1 MPVWRRYLVKET
13 SGRLVELPSRLYDRA
28 DDGTAP
34 IPDFAGR
41 CVEMVAAVMVGATGR
56 DVQVTEVSF
65 TKLYFDQ
72 SGFVDQA
79 KRDRMIRLMLES
91 CADRRCPED
100 AKSPARLVVDG
111 AGRSSGKRSCAKD
124 CAMLARRADAA
135 RHELMRDFGWKPAPA
150 DMDAVRHVLDVH
162 GVGDRTTT
170 PAMTKPAMTKSEHG
184 APTVH

>member
-41 CVEMVAAVMVGATGR
+41 CVEMVAAVMVGAPGR
-56 DVQVTEVSF
+56 SAQVTEVAF

-72 SGFVDQA
+72 SGFVDAA

-91 CADRRCPED
+91 CADRRCRSVKAATGVPPVEGRGG
-100 AKSPARLVVDG
+100 PA
-111 AGRSSGKRSCAKD
+111 D
-124 CAMLARRADAA
+124 CADLSRRADAA
-135 RHELMRDFGWKPAPA
+135 RLELMRDFGWKPAPA
-150 DMDAVRHVLDVH
+150 EMNAVLHVLDARDLL
-162 GVGDRTTT
+162 GGGPDLRAAGRET
-170 PAMTKPAMTKSEHG
+170 PTLH
-184 APTVH
+184 

>member
-41 CVEMVAAVMVGATGR
+41 CVELVAAVLVGDGAR
-56 DVQVTEVSF
+56 AAQVTEVAF

-72 SGFVDQA
+72 SGFVDAA

-91 CADRRCPED
+91 CADRRCRT
-100 AKSPARLVVDG
+100 AVKSTVKK
-111 AGRSSGKRSCAKD
+111 AGRPGCA
-124 CAMLARRADAA
+124 ALSERADAA
-135 RHELMRDFGWKPAPA
+135 RTELMRDFGWNPAPA
-150 DMDAVRHVLDVH
+150 EVSAALHVLDAAGPD
-162 GVGDRTTT
+162 GVSLPRAPVGKRVRTL
-170 PAMTKPAMTKSEHG
+170 H
-184 APTVH
+184 

>member
-13 SGRLVELPSRLYDRA
+13 SGRLVELPSRIYDHA

-41 CVEMVAAVMVGATGR
+41 CVEMVAAVMVGATGQDAR
-56 DVQVTEVSF
+56 VTEVSF

-72 SGFVDQA
+72 SGFVDVA

-91 CADRRCPED
+91 CADRRCPD
-100 AKSPARLVVDG
+100 DGKSSVRPAVEETRRASD
-111 AGRSSGKRSCAKD
+111 KTDCATD
-124 CAMLARRADAA
+124 CAMLVRRADAA

-150 DMDAVRHVLDVH
+150 DMDAVRHVLDLCAF
-162 GVGDRTTT
+162 GDQ
-170 PAMTKPAMTKSEHG
+170 AMTQPMTRMGHG
-184 APTVH
+184 APTLH